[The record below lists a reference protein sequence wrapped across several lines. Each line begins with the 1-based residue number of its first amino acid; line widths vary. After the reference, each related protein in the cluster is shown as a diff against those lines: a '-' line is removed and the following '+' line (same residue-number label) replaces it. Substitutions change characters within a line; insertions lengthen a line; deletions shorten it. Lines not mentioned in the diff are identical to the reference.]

1 VISFAV
7 ALGLLAVEEWSLPM
21 ERRVCEGLS
30 YGVWSEPDAN
40 GRMVPVAPD
49 SSSFEA
55 HFPVDGFDDRQ
66 TCTWYTHQLSA
77 LDERPL
83 PSPARGTEFR
93 LTWLRSFHHPMSFR
107 VFVDAQA
114 RQARLEWREADG
126 AGGYDPGQLARHDV
140 VLLDDAATASFLARL
155 QEADICAATRQ
166 VDGGEDG
173 AQWIFE
179 SSGSDTYCLH
189 DAWSPGGALR
199 ELGHFLF
206 DYASVPDDERY

>member
-1 VISFAV
+1 MISLAV
-7 ALGLLAVEEWSLPM
+7 ALGLLAVEEWSLPI

-55 HFPVDGFDDRQ
+55 HFPVDGLDDKQ

-83 PSPARGTEFR
+83 PSPASGTHFR
-93 LTWLRSFHHPMSFR
+93 LTWLRSFHRPMSFR
-107 VFVDAQA
+107 VTVDADTGETN
-114 RQARLEWREADG
+114 LVWREANG
-126 AGGYDPGQLARHDV
+126 AGGYAPGQLALREEV
-140 VLLDDAATASFLARL
+140 TLDGIETATFLAHL
-155 QEADICAATRQ
+155 NAAGICEATPEAM
-166 VDGGEDG
+166 GGLDG

-179 SSGSDTYCLH
+179 RSGPNAYCLH
-189 DAWSPGGALR
+189 DAWAPPEAMR
-199 ELGHFLF
+199 DLGHFLF
-206 DYASVPDDERY
+206 DFADVPENERY